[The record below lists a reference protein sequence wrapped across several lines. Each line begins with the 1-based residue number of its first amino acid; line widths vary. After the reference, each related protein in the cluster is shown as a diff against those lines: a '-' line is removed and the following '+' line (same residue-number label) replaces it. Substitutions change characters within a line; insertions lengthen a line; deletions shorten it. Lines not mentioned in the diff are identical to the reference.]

1 VEQWKEEEGKE
12 TNLLQNKKIY
22 TRYSGNEENGYPV
35 TVLNKTM
42 TNVTKE
48 PSDIY
53 IKNLKEEILE
63 DIMEKFMETN

>member
-12 TNLLQNKKIY
+12 TNLLQNKIIY
-22 TRYSGNEENGYPV
+22 TSYSGNEENGYPV